1 MKYIVFVININE
13 DRWKKYSADTNNIY
27 NRFKG
32 VDGSQLDL
40 EKYDH
45 YVFYWN
51 KTEKSR
57 RGAIGCSESHMSI
70 MEYIFEN
77 KINNAIV
84 IEDDAVIDFSRLNEL
99 DDVKGFAY
107 IGGRFQSPI
116 LKNDNVFQKEFNKEK
131 FLTQK
136 LNTINPEEYI
146 IIGAHGLY
154 FENYNVAK
162 EIFNDIQ
169 SQKRRRISDAELKRI
184 QKKRPELIHQFIYP
198 AISTLHLPDAQNGFT
213 FADTSYK
220 LKDNNYY
227 Y

>member
-1 MKYIVFVININE
+1 MKYTIFVININVQ
-13 DRWKKYSADTNNIY
+13 RWKKYSENTSNIY
-27 NRFKG
+27 NRFEG

-45 YVFYWN
+45 YIFYWN

-70 MEYIFEN
+70 MKYIYEN

-99 DDVKGFAY
+99 DDVKGFCY

-136 LNTINPEEYI
+136 LNTINPEEFI

-162 EIFNDIQ
+162 EIFDDIQ

-184 QKKRPELIHQFIYP
+184 QKKRPNLINQFIYP
-198 AISTLHLPDAQNGFT
+198 AISTLHLPDAENGFT
-213 FADTSYK
+213 FANTSYK
-220 LKDNNYY
+220 LKDNNYNY
-227 Y
+227 